1 MKMRLPR
8 LTLFKKHKGKKMRA
22 TVARRPMRAAT
33 AGYEEMAEPNMKLS
47 RALLIVLLLHV
58 VAVSGII
65 AFNAIK
71 TRQGPALPPAKKSAT
86 VNAAKSDSN
95 GASSAAMEQDK
106 DKAPEIRPAKAIGQ
120 QSSKDHG
127 KPGETK
133 REQSHK
139 TYTVGKGDSPVS
151 IAKKFKVSYDDLLV
165 LNHIEDPRKLKI
177 GQKLL
182 IPNKGGKGK
191 KSDE

>member
-8 LTLFKKHKGKKMRA
+8 LTLFKKRKGKKMRA

-33 AGYEEMAEPNMKLS
+33 AGYDEMAEPNMKLS

-71 TRQGPALPPAKKSAT
+71 TRQGPALPQVKKPATTNVAKSES
-86 VNAAKSDSN
+86 NAASPTAEDQDN
-95 GASSAAMEQDK
+95 GK
-106 DKAPEIRPAKAIGQ
+106 GLEIRPAKAVGK

-127 KPGETK
+127 KSGETK
-133 REQSHK
+133 REESHK

-151 IAKKFKVSYDDLLV
+151 IAKKFKVSYDDLLA

-182 IPNKGGKGK
+182 IPNKAVKGK
-191 KSDE
+191 KADE